1 VLGTTQNFSIRIAMK
16 GILCATVLTLV
27 LIETLALAA
36 SARATEA
43 GGRQEGAPPSQ
54 ETTTLP
60 QEAASAGETGTAN
73 QEATAPEQ
81 AGEGEAPASQPSQS
95 AKEPSQAQETSPPAQ
110 ESTPSSAE
118 EVTPPAAEATP
129 PVEEVAPTA
138 QEVVSVQEVVQTTQE
153 VAPPAIEEVLVPV
166 VSEVT
171 QTTEEVLA
179 PVSEALKPIV
189 SIEERAKEDPAH
201 VEALAEPTKEAAQA
215 EQVAAQTIAGTPAPS
230 VVTQAGATATS
241 ASSPVAGEVVVDTVL
256 GSPPAITVGESR
268 EPSTKSTAISIDGLG
283 LTAAQR
289 AGELSCELSGLTVRM
304 REDCSAG
311 LLSGASL
318 LSVVSVEPVA
328 EASTAHKR
336 VLAGGGY
343 SEPAGG
349 DHSVLPPPGPGP
361 GGSVG
366 GSAASGSGAAPS
378 GFFTF
383 GGLRLLHAP
392 CAMRR
397 LRLSCRPWRTAFF
410 VLIPERPG

>member
-1 VLGTTQNFSIRIAMK
+1 LK
-16 GILCATVLTLV
+16 
-27 LIETLALAA
+27 
-36 SARATEA
+36 
-43 GGRQEGAPPSQ
+43 P
-54 ETTTLP
+54 
-60 QEAASAGETGTAN
+60 
-73 QEATAPEQ
+73 TAP
-81 AGEGEAPASQPSQS
+81 S
-95 AKEPSQAQETSPPAQ
+95 
-110 ESTPSSAE
+110 E
-118 EVTPPAAEATP
+118 EWV
-129 PVEEVAPTA
+129 
-138 QEVVSVQEVVQTTQE
+138 
-153 VAPPAIEEVLVPV
+153 
-166 VSEVT
+166 
-171 QTTEEVLA
+171 
-179 PVSEALKPIV
+179 
-189 SIEERAKEDPAH
+189 KEDPAH

-230 VVTQAGATATS
+230 DATQAGATGTP
-241 ASSPVAGEVVVDTVL
+241 ASSPVATEVVVDTVV
-256 GSPPAITVGESR
+256 GSMPAITVGKSR
-268 EPSTKSTAISIDGLG
+268 EPSAKSTAISIGGLG

-304 REDCSAG
+304 SEDCSAG

-318 LSVVSVEPVA
+318 LSVVSAEPVA

-336 VLAGGGY
+336 VQAGGGY

-383 GGLRLLHAP
+383 GGLRLLAAP